1 MANSSARTCAMS
13 SSICRRPHRS
23 FIALSVTC
31 HHNPPP
37 QHGEPLTPSNVLR
50 HLQAPSWV
58 NHHLA
63 PVHQPEQAATRDK
76 LGHNCQLVGL
86 HGKVV
91 NTMPSEVQKALG
103 NGPVLIWP
111 LCSLNVHA
119 TLLLFI
125 PGRCT
130 GTEQA
135 AIANMSGPTP
145 SAMRCHQ
152 PHLHDC
158 SHEEH
163 NVGVTQACH
172 DVNLILELL
181 HGGGGCSSSNRPEP
195 PNNSGL
201 RNKSAVPS
209 S

>member
-1 MANSSARTCAMS
+1 
-13 SSICRRPHRS
+13 
-23 FIALSVTC
+23 
-31 HHNPPP
+31 
-37 QHGEPLTPSNVLR
+37 
-50 HLQAPSWV
+50 
-58 NHHLA
+58 
-63 PVHQPEQAATRDK
+63 VHQPKQAATRDK

-181 HGGGGCSSSNRPEP
+181 HGGGGMQQQQQAGTSQQLRIEEQERCPQQLSAP
-195 PNNSGL
+195 PRQHPRRQAESAAMTQAL
-201 RNKSAVPS
+201 RDPVPAPCGKG
-209 S
+209 